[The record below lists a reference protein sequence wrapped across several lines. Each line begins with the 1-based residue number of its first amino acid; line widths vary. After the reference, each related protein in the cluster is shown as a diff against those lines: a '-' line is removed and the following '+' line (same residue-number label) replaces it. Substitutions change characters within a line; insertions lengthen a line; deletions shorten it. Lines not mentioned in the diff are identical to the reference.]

1 MRMPGFSD
9 HIQDVKHAYRKETDD
24 SVDVVVHVDSQT
36 KYTHHVELSE
46 PLAPMPI
53 NVGAY
58 TNTRLTIDEVFTS
71 E

>member
-24 SVDVVVHVDSQT
+24 SVDVEVQVDSQT
-36 KYTHHVELSE
+36 KYTHHVDLLES
-46 PLAPMPI
+46 LAPMPI

-58 TNTRLTIDEVFTS
+58 TNTRLTIDAVFTS